1 MGSLRSMMRGLFYPE
16 RGVSMDKY
24 RKMSE
29 RAEEG
34 FNLVLREVERNN
46 RLLAQNDRLLDKIE
60 LLITDHVA
68 STQTI
73 RELTQ
78 RLDDVC
84 ESWEEDVSTI
94 KKLGPFAIYGWN
106 TLIFNQ
112 SRQLRRSRSRLE
124 CEVRTQPFQTH
135 SWLELL
141 SLKGLSD
148 VLRFP
153 LYGRVLHT
161 AFWPE

>member
-1 MGSLRSMMRGLFYPE
+1 MRYGMELANPYSLVETLEKLRYVLSETQSADAIKLLEQAISKARENGPYCSKLE
-16 RGVSMDKY
+16 R
-24 RKMSE
+24 
-29 RAEEG
+29 
-34 FNLVLREVERNN
+34 L
-46 RLLAQNDRLLDKIE
+46 
-60 LLITDHVA
+60 
-68 STQTI
+68 
-73 RELTQ
+73 
-78 RLDDVC
+78 
-84 ESWEEDVSTI
+84 
-94 KKLGPFAIYGWN
+94 FAIYGWN

>member
-1 MGSLRSMMRGLFYPE
+1 MKKSIALAAAALALLMGMSQAHAGSVDGKLTKIRAYDDGKKGL
-16 RGVSMDKY
+16 
-24 RKMSE
+24 
-29 RAEEG
+29 
-34 FNLVLREVERNN
+34 
-46 RLLAQNDRLLDKIE
+46 
-60 LLITDHVA
+60 
-68 STQTI
+68 
-73 RELTQ
+73 
-78 RLDDVC
+78 
-84 ESWEEDVSTI
+84 
-94 KKLGPFAIYGWN
+94 FAIYGWN

>member
-1 MGSLRSMMRGLFYPE
+1 MNNLSTLETMITRDSAALRF
-16 RGVSMDKY
+16 
-24 RKMSE
+24 
-29 RAEEG
+29 
-34 FNLVLREVERNN
+34 VE
-46 RLLAQNDRLLDKIE
+46 QLDKNE
-60 LLITDHVA
+60 LSSLSGEIFA
-68 STQTI
+68 KFYWYKRNPQ
-73 RELTQ
+73 
-78 RLDDVC
+78 
-84 ESWEEDVSTI
+84 WF
-94 KKLGPFAIYGWN
+94 KKGPFAIYGWN

>member
-94 KKLGPFAIYGWN
+94 KKLENELRAAGLRVTIEEEARVRN
-106 TLIFNQ
+106 
-112 SRQLRRSRSRLE
+112 RQP
-124 CEVRTQPFQTH
+124 T
-135 SWLELL
+135 
-141 SLKGLSD
+141 D
-148 VLRFP
+148 
-153 LYGRVLHT
+153 
-161 AFWPE
+161 

>member
-1 MGSLRSMMRGLFYPE
+1 MVRPRGFEPLTTWFVARYSIQLSYGRKWRRRGDSNPRCGYKPHTPLAGE
-16 RGVSMDKY
+16 RLQPLGHLSVCGADNTSQ
-24 RKMSE
+24 
-29 RAEEG
+29 G
-34 FNLVLREVERNN
+34 FLVKHFFGENSVF
-46 RLLAQNDRLLDKIE
+46 AQHLVKAWN
-60 LLITDHVA
+60 
-68 STQTI
+68 I
-73 RELTQ
+73 R
-78 RLDDVC
+78 
-84 ESWEEDVSTI
+84 
-94 KKLGPFAIYGWN
+94 PFAIYGWN

>member
-1 MGSLRSMMRGLFYPE
+1 MLTVIL
-16 RGVSMDKY
+16 VSY
-24 RKMSE
+24 
-29 RAEEG
+29 
-34 FNLVLREVERNN
+34 LVI
-46 RLLAQNDRLLDKIE
+46 LLDTSIV
-60 LLITDHVA
+60 ITGLPE
-68 STQTI
+68 I
-73 RELTQ
+73 RQSLGFSVTG
-78 RLDDVC
+78 L
-84 ESWEEDVSTI
+84 SWVQNI
-94 KKLGPFAIYGWN
+94 WLFAIYGWN